1 MIESK
6 VIGLDK
12 IVKRHHSLILFDS
25 VKLYHVKRNT
35 SIDLLVHGRS
45 QGGCKG
51 QYMST
56 PRAAG

>member
-25 VKLYHVKRNT
+25 VKLYHVKHNT
-35 SIDLLVHGRS
+35 RIDLLVQEITLMYGL
-45 QGGCKG
+45 
-51 QYMST
+51 
-56 PRAAG
+56 